1 MPLLALD
8 TSSDACS
15 AAVLT
20 SAACFTEFEMTP
32 RAHTQLILPM
42 VESVLKQANLSLAD
56 LDAIAFGRGP
66 GAFTGVRIAT
76 GVAQGLALAANK
88 LVLPVSTLATLAQQA
103 YQQLQAQKVLVAL
116 DARMGEVYW
125 GKYRVVAG
133 QLLLEGEEQV
143 LTPSA
148 IDLPKDS
155 GWIAVG
161 SGWSAYPELAE
172 RAQRLVSATY
182 ADWLPAAEFMASLAW
197 QDYQAG
203 RALPA
208 EQAQPIY
215 LRNKIA
221 QTTQERLAL
230 KTN

>member
-20 SAACFTEFEMTP
+20 PEVCFTEFELTP

-42 VESVLKQANLSLAD
+42 VESVLKQAD
-56 LDAIAFGRGP
+56 LELVQMDAIAFGRGP

-88 LVLPVSTLATLAQQA
+88 KLLPISSLAALAQQA
-103 YQQLQAQKVLVAL
+103 YQQQQAQKILVAL

-125 GKYRVVAG
+125 GIFQVVDG
-133 QLLLEGEEQV
+133 QVKLQGEEQV
-143 LTPSA
+143 LSPMA
-148 IDLPKDS
+148 IDLPTEK

-161 SGWSAYPELAE
+161 SGWAAYPELLA
-172 RAQRLVSATY
+172 RASDLVLASY
-182 ADWLPAAEFMASLAW
+182 ADWLPSAEFIAQLAW

-203 RALPA
+203 RAVAA

-230 KTN
+230 KTS

>member
-20 SAACFTEFEMTP
+20 PEACWTEFELTP

-42 VESVLKQANLSLAD
+42 VESVLKQAHLELAQ

-88 LVLPVSTLATLAQQA
+88 SVLPVSTLAALAQQA
-103 YQQLQAQKVLVAL
+103 YQQLQAQKILVAL

-125 GKYRVVAG
+125 GIFQVVAG
-133 QLLLEGEEQV
+133 QVQLQAEEQV
-143 LTPSA
+143 LTPNA

-172 RAQRLVSATY
+172 RASGLVTATY
-182 ADWLPAAEFMASLAW
+182 ADWLASAEFIAQLAW

-203 RALPA
+203 CAIPA

-230 KTN
+230 KTG

>member
-15 AAVLT
+15 ATVLT
-20 SAACFTEFEMTP
+20 AEASFTEFEMTP

-42 VESVLKQANLSLAD
+42 VDTVLRRANLD
-56 LDAIAFGRGP
+56 LSAIDAIAFGRGP

-88 LVLPVSTLATLAQQA
+88 PVLPVSTLAALAQQA
-103 YQQLQAQKVLVAL
+103 HQQLASSKVLVAL

-125 GKYRVVAG
+125 GAYKWLNG
-133 QLLLEGEEQV
+133 QIHLQGEEQV
-143 LTPSA
+143 ITPET
-148 IDLPKDS
+148 IQLPEDKD
-155 GWIAVG
+155 WVAVG
-161 SGWSAYPELAE
+161 SGWSAYPILAE
-172 RAQRLVSATY
+172 RAETVVQATY
-182 ADWLPAAEFMASLAW
+182 VDWLPSAEFIAQLAW
-197 QDYQAG
+197 QDYLAGQAI
-203 RALPA
+203 PP

-221 QTTQERLAL
+221 QTTQERLSL
-230 KTN
+230 KNT

>member
-1 MPLLALD
+1 MPILALD

-20 SAACFTEFEMTP
+20 ETACFTEFEMTP

-42 VESVLKQANLSLAD
+42 VESVLKQAHLNLVEM
-56 LDAIAFGRGP
+56 DAIAFGRGP

-76 GVAQGLALAANK
+76 GVAQGLALAAHK
-88 LVLPVSTLATLAQQA
+88 PVLPVSTLAALAQQA
-103 YQQLQAQKVLVAL
+103 YQQEQAHHILVAL

-125 GKYRVVAG
+125 GLFCVVDG
-133 QLLLEGEEQV
+133 QIQPQAEEQV

-148 IDLPKDS
+148 IALPATS
-155 GWIAVG
+155 NWVAVG

-172 RAQRLVSATY
+172 RAASIVQASY
-182 ADWLPAAEFMASLAW
+182 PDWLPSAEFIAQLAW

-203 RALPA
+203 RAIAP

-230 KTN
+230 KAN